1 MSATGSDNGST
12 VPNPDGEQPDGQV
25 RFLREQVDD
34 NATIAYDIT
43 DVASNIWAVHGA
55 IPVDGEVIMA
65 EFETYDQAKV
75 ALDGV
80 SDDEGQLAPPDS

>member
-12 VPNPDGEQPDGQV
+12 VPDPDGEQPDRQLL
-25 RFLREQVDD
+25 FLREQIDD
-34 NATIAYDIT
+34 DATIAGDIT
-43 DVASNIWAVHGA
+43 EVAGHIWAVHGA

-65 EFETYDQAKV
+65 EFDTYDQAKV

-80 SDDEGQLAPPDS
+80 ADAGQSDTPS

>member
-12 VPNPDGEQPDGQV
+12 VPDPDGEQPDRQL

-34 NATIAYDIT
+34 DATIAGDIT
-43 DVASNIWAVHGA
+43 EVAGHIWAVHGA

-65 EFETYDQAKV
+65 EFESYDQAKAAV
-75 ALDGV
+75 DGV
-80 SDDEGQLAPPDS
+80 SDEGQLAPPDS